1 MMMMENIVL
10 HSKQGRNDMKVQN
23 TPQKFL
29 NSKENWR
36 LPEEILHL
44 SIRLLKQWIPP
55 PMQFPQEPNA
65 GKRKSRQTEKGIISW
80 KEISQF

>member
-29 NSKENWR
+29 NSKEN
-36 LPEEILHL
+36 
-44 SIRLLKQWIPP
+44 
-55 PMQFPQEPNA
+55 
-65 GKRKSRQTEKGIISW
+65 
-80 KEISQF
+80 